1 MATISETSRYAG
13 GINTVINGR
22 NYILTKKLI
31 NVPENTDD
39 FYITLEQSNEF
50 RPDIISNQV
59 YEDPNYGWAIMEV
72 NNISNFF
79 ELKSGTRLRIPPLDL
94 ILAAIPESNEQNT

>member
-1 MATISETSRYAG
+1 MATISETSRYKG
-13 GINTVINGR
+13 GIHTTINSR

-31 NVPENTDD
+31 VVAESTDD
-39 FYITLEQSNEF
+39 YYIVIDQGNEK
-50 RPDIISNQV
+50 RPDIISHQAYDDV
-59 YEDPNYGWAIMEV
+59 NYGWAIMEV

-79 ELKSGTRLRIPPLDL
+79 ELTSGTRLRIPPLDL